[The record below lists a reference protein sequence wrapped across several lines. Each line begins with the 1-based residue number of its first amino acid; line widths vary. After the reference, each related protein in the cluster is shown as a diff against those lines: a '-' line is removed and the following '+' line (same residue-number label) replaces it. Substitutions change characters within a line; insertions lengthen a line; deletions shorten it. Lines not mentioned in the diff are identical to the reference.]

1 MIRFDVS
8 YIFEKLG
15 GPSGVFSL
23 IQRNW
28 PDAKVSYPTV
38 QMWRQRDSISQ
49 PWQAPLVYLMKQVAG
64 VDPLTCMRD
73 DQDGLG

>member
-1 MIRFDVS
+1 MIRFDVP

-15 GPSGVFSL
+15 GPSGVWGL
-23 IQRNW
+23 IKTHW
-28 PDAKVSYPTV
+28 PDAKVTYPTV
-38 QMWRQRDSISQ
+38 QMWRQRDAISQ
-49 PWQAPLVYLMKQVAG
+49 TWQAPLIYLMKKVAG